1 MDGAAA
7 DHQLPCSRIHRISCS
22 RTVANNT
29 GSYPYT
35 GGLRWAIDLNQPAG
49 SRLSQLE
56 VKSASG
62 YVPLDPAKTY
72 AVITN
77 NFLADGQDGYTT
89 MKSVVGARRSD
100 VGLDYAEA
108 FLTYVE
114 GLPGASKELKKLP
127 VADYSTQLFTD
138 TP

>member
-1 MDGAAA
+1 MPGTRCDATRSVLGDVCNKDA
-7 DHQLPCSRIHRISCS
+7 DVIARGGGVPQL
-22 RTVANNT
+22 VAQAFLER
-29 GSYPYT
+29 GKAS
-35 GGLRWAIDLNQPAG
+35 AG

-62 YVPLDPAKTY
+62 YVPLDPARTY

-89 MKSVVGARRSD
+89 MKSVAGARRSD

-114 GLPGASKELKKLP
+114 GLPGASRELKKLP
-127 VADYSTQLFTD
+127 VADYSTQLFT
-138 TP
+138 